1 MGFSPDFAC
10 PVIMRIH
17 AKHDLNS
24 QEHMDARA
32 HDVHCAGY
40 LLFYLLT
47 SLPYFTPLDVS
58 DDDAAAT
65 WAAVAEKHLSW
76 VSCTIC
82 PQHLL
87 LLGSLHVRSFEWH
100 VRATSVWHC
109 SVTASCFC
117 KAPTPSLTWL
127 VCPSSAK
134 KQMGKH
140 WAETNS
146 GALLQAEACK
156 AEGAKADSHPMLAAL
171 KAVSADCAEYES
183 MCSVIRHML
192 HPDVRQRATVEQ
204 ALEAG
209 FLADA

>member
-1 MGFSPDFAC
+1 MWFSADFAC
-10 PVIMRIH
+10 QVIVRIH
-17 AKHDLNS
+17 AKHDPDS
-24 QEHMDARA
+24 QEHVDARA
-32 HDVHCAGY
+32 HVIHCAGY
-40 LLFYLLT
+40 LLCYLLT
-47 SLPYFTPLDVS
+47 SLPYFTLVDVS
-58 DDDAAAT
+58 DDDAAAI

-82 PQHLL
+82 FQHLL

-117 KAPTPSLTWL
+117 KEPTPSLTWL
-127 VCPSSAK
+127 VCTSSAK
-134 KQMGKH
+134 QLGKY
-140 WAETNS
+140 WAETDS

-183 MCSVIRHML
+183 MCSLIGHML

-209 FLADA
+209 FLADT